1 MKISLPPK
9 KKTQRTQK
17 TAEFEQSAILS
28 KKKKKTYC
36 VLRDGMAVLKPVWHE
51 QDISGCTL
59 SHSRLCLDLSRVTDN
74 MTRITS

>member
-28 KKKKKTYC
+28 KKKKKLIVSYEMVWLSWSLSDTNRTSLVVPSAILVC
-36 VLRDGMAVLKPVWHE
+36 VSIWVE
-51 QDISGCTL
+51 
-59 SHSRLCLDLSRVTDN
+59 
-74 MTRITS
+74 

>member
-28 KKKKKTYC
+28 KKKKKLIVSYE
-36 VLRDGMAVLKPVWHE
+36 MVW
-51 QDISGCTL
+51 L
-59 SHSRLCLDLSRVTDN
+59 S
-74 MTRITS
+74 